1 MLRIMHYSSP
11 FVDLAVFGLQ
21 NSLFLLIAR
30 VFDSSRFNKSQV
42 LMISVC
48 ARVSKNIQHVL
59 SVFKTSSDDL
69 NTLSTGT
76 RRFMFLSWVIKF

>member
-21 NSLFLLIAR
+21 NSLSSLIAR

-42 LMISVC
+42 LMISAC

-69 NTLSTGT
+69 NILSTAGT
-76 RRFMFLSWVIKF
+76 RRFMFLSGVM